1 MSFAIPTSGQGI
13 DKYASLS
20 YTVVMINTIKNKY
33 YTYEP
38 NQFLPIYVDGAL
50 ANRNEFH
57 LYKFKRVA
65 SRVGTRLAHGIDRA
79 FTQ

>member
-1 MSFAIPTSGQGI
+1 
-13 DKYASLS
+13 
-20 YTVVMINTIKNKY
+20 MINTIKNKY

-38 NQFLPIYVDGAL
+38 NQFLPIYIDGAL

-57 LYKFKRVA
+57 LYKLKRVA
-65 SRVGTRLAHGIDRA
+65 ARAGSRLAAGIDRA